1 MSFFKKM
8 MASVGIGGVKVNA
21 VPDNADGVRVGDEL
35 HGTIYVKGGNLP
47 QEITRIHLY
56 LYSNYFRERDGQIVE
71 ESDRIAHYHLDEHF
85 TIEPGEEREFSFA
98 FPIPLST
105 PITIGSSKVWL
116 VTELDVEKAIDQRDK
131 DYIHIQPHPI
141 VGAVFEALAQ
151 LGLRAH
157 EVSLMHVPRLGLEF
171 PFVQEFELKPQYRS
185 NLEELELFY
194 VVGED
199 EVEFFMEID
208 RRARGLLGLLEEQ
221 FDLDERFVRFTLTY
235 DDTENMDGLI
245 AFLKETIEDNL

>member
-21 VPDNADGVRVGDEL
+21 VLDNADGVRVGDEL
-35 HGTIYVKGGNLP
+35 HGTVYVTGGKLA
-47 QEITRIHLY
+47 QEITRIHFC
-56 LYSNYFRERDGQIVE
+56 LYSNYFREKEGQIVE
-71 ESDRIAHYHLDEHF
+71 ESGIIARFHLDEHF
-85 TIEPGEEREFSFA
+85 TIEPGEERQFGFS

-105 PITIGSSKVWL
+105 PITIGTSKIWV

-131 DYIHIQPHPI
+131 DFIHIQPHPI
-141 VGAVFEALAQ
+141 VGAVFESLSR
-151 LGLRAH
+151 LGLRAT

-171 PFVQEFELKPQYRS
+171 PFVQEFEMKPQYRS

-194 VVGED
+194 VVHED
-199 EVEFFMEID
+199 EVEFYMEID

-221 FDLDERFVRFTLTY
+221 FDLDERYARFTLTY
-235 DDTENMDGLI
+235 EDIEDMDHLTD
-245 AFLKETIEDNL
+245 FLRETIEDNL